1 MAIIRSLLVITTLAM
16 TALLAAIYAVGP
28 GLLEN
33 AQNKVAGDKGPAPLP
48 EALELHASLILQT
61 CMRIP
66 CFGIDRLL
74 SARNVVRSTC
84 RG

>member
-33 AQNKVAGDKGPAPLP
+33 AQNKVAGDMVQLRLP
-48 EALELHASLILQT
+48 
-61 CMRIP
+61 R
-66 CFGIDRLL
+66 
-74 SARNVVRSTC
+74 RSNYTHL
-84 RG
+84 